1 MSWPAPPP
9 DTSPPLR
16 ALPSVERLAQAL
28 AKTLAAEAVPTVHPP
43 AELRTAARHAIAH
56 LRAELCQMP
65 TAAITPDDLLARGL
79 VLSRQWLVARP
90 GLIPVIN
97 ATGVI
102 LHTNLGRAP
111 LAMSALDALVA
122 VGQGY
127 SNLEY
132 DLATGE
138 RSRRDRH
145 GEAHWQA
152 LLGCEAALV
161 VNNCAAAVWLVLD
174 TLGRG
179 QTALISRGE
188 LVEIGGGFRIPDI
201 MAKSGVRLCEVG
213 TTNRTRLSDYEAALA
228 TTPDVCLIVRVHPSN
243 FRLLGF
249 TERPPLDALA
259 ALAHRHNL
267 LLFEDVGSGWLADF
281 ADCGVLHDEPSP
293 ARSLAAG
300 ADIVTFSADKL
311 LGGPQAG
318 IIAGRRALIERL
330 RQNPLLRV
338 LRADKLTY
346 AALEAT
352 LRLYRTG
359 QMDAIP
365 ALAMLRQSAAVLDR
379 RARRLARSLRRRIPA
394 ECAAV
399 QLEAGQS
406 VIGGGCAPHVEL
418 PTTLISL
425 ASKRISAEELA
436 ARLRQG
442 ALPIVAR
449 IVRNR
454 VVCDLRT
461 VLPTQERNLV
471 QGIVESLTG

>member
-1 MSWPAPPP
+1 MSSPAPPP
-9 DTSPPLR
+9 DVRHPLR
-16 ALPSVERLAQAL
+16 ALPSVERLAYAL
-28 AKTLAAEAVPTVHPP
+28 AQSLAADAAPTRHTP
-43 AELRTAARHAIAH
+43 AEQRAAAREAIAR
-56 LRAELCQMP
+56 LRAELRQTP
-65 TAAITPDDLLARGL
+65 TTSATPADLLARGL
-79 VLSRQWLVARP
+79 NLARQWLAAQP

-111 LAMSALDALVA
+111 LAKAALDALLA
-122 VGQGY
+122 VGHGY

-132 DLATGE
+132 DLSTGE

-145 GEAHWQA
+145 GENHWQA

-174 TLGRG
+174 TLARG

-228 TTPDVCLIVRVHPSN
+228 DTPDVRLIVRVHPSN

-249 TERPPLDALA
+249 TERPALA
-259 ALAHRHNL
+259 ALATLARQHNL
-267 LLFEDVGSGWLADF
+267 LLFEDVGSGLLADLTG
-281 ADCGVLHDEPSP
+281 CGLGDEPSP
-293 ARSLAAG
+293 ARSLAEG
-300 ADIVTFSADKL
+300 ADVVTFSADKL

-318 IIAGRRALIERL
+318 IIAGRHALIARL

-352 LRLYRTG
+352 LRLYRAG
-359 QMDAIP
+359 QLDAIP
-365 ALAMLRQSAAVLDR
+365 ALSMIRQSPADLDR
-379 RARRLARSLRRRIPA
+379 RARRLARFLRRRIPPGSA
-394 ECAAV
+394 TV
-399 QLEAGQS
+399 TLEAGQS
-406 VIGGGCAPHVEL
+406 VIGGGCAPHVQL
-418 PTTLISL
+418 PTTLICLSP
-425 ASKRISAEELA
+425 KHISAEALA

-442 ALPIVAR
+442 VPPIVAR
-449 IVRNR
+449 IAQNN
-454 VVCDLRT
+454 VVCDPRT
-461 VLPTQERNLV
+461 VLPDQERDLV
-471 QGIVESLTG
+471 HGMVKSLA

>member
-1 MSWPAPPP
+1 MSSPAFPP
-9 DTSPPLR
+9 DAHHPLR

-28 AKTLAAEAVPTVHPP
+28 AHALEEDTSRCYTLPEQRAAARAAIARLRSELRRAPTSNTTP
-43 AELRTAARHAIAH
+43 AEL
-56 LRAELCQMP
+56 LEQGVS
-65 TAAITPDDLLARGL
+65 LA
-79 VLSRQWLVARP
+79 RQWLAARS
-90 GLIPVIN
+90 GLVPVIN

-111 LAMSALDALVA
+111 LAKAALDALLA
-122 VGQGY
+122 IGQGY

-132 DLATGE
+132 DLSAGE

-145 GEAHWQA
+145 GEAHWQS

-174 TLGRG
+174 TLASG
-179 QTALISRGE
+179 QAALISRGE

-228 TTPDVCLIVRVHPSN
+228 ITPDVYLIVRVHPSN

-249 TERPPLDALA
+249 TERPALAELA
-259 ALAHRHNL
+259 ALARRHKL
-267 LLFEDVGSGWLADF
+267 LLFEDVGSGLLASNLPGYGLD
-281 ADCGVLHDEPSP
+281 AEPSP
-293 ARSLAAG
+293 ARSLADG

-318 IIAGRRALIERL
+318 VIAGRQVLIERL
-330 RQNPLLRV
+330 RRNPLLRM
-338 LRADKLTY
+338 LRPDKLTY

-359 QMDAIP
+359 QLDAIP
-365 ALAMLRQSAAVLDR
+365 ALNMICRTASDLDR
-379 RARRLARSLRRRIPA
+379 CARRLARSIRRQIPDTSTQ
-394 ECAAV
+394 V
-399 QLEAGQS
+399 TLEAGHS
-406 VIGGGCAPHVEL
+406 VIGGGCAPHVQL
-418 PTTLISL
+418 PTTLICLSP
-425 ASKRISAEELA
+425 KHISAEALA
-436 ARLRQG
+436 ARLRHDAQ
-442 ALPIVAR
+442 PIVAR
-449 IVRNR
+449 IVRNS

-461 VLPTQERNLV
+461 VLPFQEQALV
-471 QGIVESLTG
+471 QGIVRGLS

>member
-1 MSWPAPPP
+1 MSSPASPP
-9 DTSPPLR
+9 DVRQRLR

-28 AKTLAAEAVPTVHPP
+28 ARSLAADAAPARHTP
-43 AELRTAARHAIAH
+43 AEQRAAAREAIAR
-56 LRAELCQMP
+56 LRAELRQQP
-65 TAAITPDDLLARGL
+65 ATEATPADLLARGL
-79 VLSRQWLVARP
+79 DLARQRLAAQP

-111 LAMSALDALVA
+111 LAKAALDALLA

-132 DLATGE
+132 DLSAGE

-174 TLGRG
+174 TLARG

-228 TTPDVCLIVRVHPSN
+228 NTPDVRLIVRVHPSN

-249 TERPPLDALA
+249 TERPSLTELA
-259 ALAHRHNL
+259 ALARRHNL
-267 LLFEDVGSGWLADF
+267 LLFEDVGSGLLADL
-281 ADCGVLHDEPSP
+281 AGCGLDDEPSP
-293 ARSLAAG
+293 ARSLAEG
-300 ADIVTFSADKL
+300 TDVVTFSADKL

-318 IIAGRRALIERL
+318 IIAGRQALIARI

-359 QMDAIP
+359 QTDAIP
-365 ALAMLRQSAAVLDR
+365 VLAMIRQSPADLDR
-379 RARRLARSLRRRIPA
+379 RARRLARSIRRQIPPGSA
-394 ECAAV
+394 TV
-399 QLEAGQS
+399 TLEAGQS
-406 VIGGGCAPHVEL
+406 VIGGGCAPHVQL
-418 PTTLISL
+418 PTTLIYLSPRHL
-425 ASKRISAEELA
+425 AAEELA
-436 ARLRQG
+436 ARLRCG
-442 ALPIVAR
+442 TPPIVAR
-449 IVRNR
+449 IVRNNI
-454 VVCDLRT
+454 VCDPRT
-461 VLPTQERNLV
+461 VLPAQERDLV
-471 QGIVESLTG
+471 AGIVRSLA

>member
-1 MSWPAPPP
+1 MSSPASPP
-9 DTSPPLR
+9 DVRQRLR

-28 AKTLAAEAVPTVHPP
+28 ARSLAADAAPAGHTP
-43 AELRTAARHAIAH
+43 AEQRAAAREAIAR
-56 LRAELCQMP
+56 LRAELRQQP
-65 TAAITPDDLLARGL
+65 TTEATPADLLARGL
-79 VLSRQWLVARP
+79 DLARQRLAAQP

-111 LAMSALDALVA
+111 LAKAALDALLA

-127 SNLEY
+127 STLEY
-132 DLATGE
+132 DLSAGE

-145 GEAHWQA
+145 SEAHWQA

-174 TLGRG
+174 TLARG

-228 TTPDVCLIVRVHPSN
+228 NTPDVRLIVRVHPSN

-249 TERPPLDALA
+249 TERPSLTELA
-259 ALAHRHNL
+259 ALARRHNL
-267 LLFEDVGSGWLADF
+267 LLFEDVGSGLLADL
-281 ADCGVLHDEPSP
+281 AGCGLDDEPSP
-293 ARSLAAG
+293 ARSLAEG
-300 ADIVTFSADKL
+300 TDVVTFSADKL

-318 IIAGRRALIERL
+318 IIAGRQALIARI

-359 QMDAIP
+359 QTDAIP
-365 ALAMLRQSAAVLDR
+365 VLAMIRQSPADLDR
-379 RARRLARSLRRRIPA
+379 RARRLARSIRRQIPPGSA
-394 ECAAV
+394 TV
-399 QLEAGQS
+399 TLEAGQS
-406 VIGGGCAPHVEL
+406 VIGGGCAPHVQL
-418 PTTLISL
+418 PTTLIGLSPRHL
-425 ASKRISAEELA
+425 AAEELA
-436 ARLRQG
+436 ARLRCG
-442 ALPIVAR
+442 TPPIVAR
-449 IVRNR
+449 IVRNN
-454 VVCDLRT
+454 VVGDPRT
-461 VLPTQERNLV
+461 VLPAQERDLV
-471 QGIVESLTG
+471 AGIVRSLA

>member
-1 MSWPAPPP
+1 MSSPASPP
-9 DTSPPLR
+9 DVRQRLR

-28 AKTLAAEAVPTVHPP
+28 ARSLAADAAPARHTP
-43 AELRTAARHAIAH
+43 AERRAAAREAIAR
-56 LRAELCQMP
+56 LRAELRQQP
-65 TAAITPDDLLARGL
+65 ATEATPADLLARGL
-79 VLSRQWLVARP
+79 DLARQRLAAQP

-111 LAMSALDALVA
+111 LAKAALDALLA

-132 DLATGE
+132 DLSAGE

-174 TLGRG
+174 TLARG

-228 TTPDVCLIVRVHPSN
+228 NTPDVRLIVRVHPSN

-249 TERPPLDALA
+249 TERPSLTELA
-259 ALAHRHNL
+259 ALARRHNL
-267 LLFEDVGSGWLADF
+267 LLFEDVGSGLLADL
-281 ADCGVLHDEPSP
+281 AGCGLDDEPSP
-293 ARSLAAG
+293 ARSLAEG
-300 ADIVTFSADKL
+300 TDVVTFSADKL

-318 IIAGRRALIERL
+318 IIAGRQALIARI

-359 QMDAIP
+359 QTDAIP
-365 ALAMLRQSAAVLDR
+365 VLAMIRQSPADLDR
-379 RARRLARSLRRRIPA
+379 RARRLARSIRRQIPPA
-394 ECAAV
+394 SATV
-399 QLEAGQS
+399 TLEAGQS
-406 VIGGGCAPHVEL
+406 VIGGGCAPHVQL
-418 PTTLISL
+418 PTTLICLSPRHL
-425 ASKRISAEELA
+425 AAEELA
-436 ARLRQG
+436 ARLRCG
-442 ALPIVAR
+442 TPPIVAR
-449 IVRNR
+449 IVRNN
-454 VVCDLRT
+454 VVGDPRT
-461 VLPTQERNLV
+461 VLPAQERDLV
-471 QGIVESLTG
+471 AGIVRSLA